1 VPGRHFVARSSRA
14 SIRVLVTSAA
24 AAGDSLRVLYAAL
37 NVGRRNVLGVGVA
50 VNEVFLCQRHCA
62 ELLSDVVASLPVFPR
77 VNACSFDRK
86 GGSCARQDR

>member
-1 VPGRHFVARSSRA
+1 MVLEEPGLFQQLYFFEIIKLTICEVQCRARHFVARSSRA
-14 SIRVLVTSAA
+14 SISVPVTPAA

-62 ELLSDVVASLPVFPR
+62 EL
-77 VNACSFDRK
+77 
-86 GGSCARQDR
+86 